1 MEHLMHDLDRVAWTA
16 LTVLLV
22 ITAVAFVGFLFLA
35 AI

>member
-1 MEHLMHDLDRVAWTA
+1 MEHLVRDLDRMVMTG

-22 ITAVAFVGFLFLA
+22 ITAVALLGFLFLA

>member
-1 MEHLMHDLDRVAWTA
+1 MARVIRDLDRLALVA
-16 LTVLLV
+16 LTVVLV